1 MRRQLLSAIAGTR
14 DQCRPDLTLTY
25 AVHNAFRR
33 DAALLM
39 SASYSE
45 DVRDGASI
53 RAGWQTFKR
62 HMAMQRSAK
71 DSVLWPA
78 LRARLAG
85 RPRELE
91 LLESMEAENAEM
103 DPLIRKID
111 AALSHDRRFRLRE
124 YAEDFSTS
132 LLRHLDHEEAEA
144 IPLLQSVLSQQEWRA
159 YCDEQRR
166 QVGYKGAPSFFPWL
180 LDGAPD
186 STRSQILDLLSPPL
200 RFLCRTVWQPRYE
213 RVPHWELASAA

>member
-1 MRRQLLSAIAGTR
+1 MSAIAGTR
-14 DQCRPDLTLTY
+14 DQCRADLTLTY

-53 RAGWQTFKR
+53 RAGWLTLKR
-62 HMAMQRSAK
+62 YLAVQRTAK
-71 DSVLWPA
+71 DCVLWPA
-78 LRARLAG
+78 MRTRLAG
-85 RPRELE
+85 QPQELE
-91 LLESMEAENAEM
+91 ILESMEAENAEM
-103 DPLIRKID
+103 DPMIRKID

-132 LLRHLDHEEAEA
+132 LLTHLDREEANA
-144 IPLLQSVLSQQEWRA
+144 LPLVQSVLSQQEWRA
-159 YCDEQRR
+159 FCDEQRR
-166 QVGYKGAPSFFPWL
+166 QVGLKGASSFFPWL

-186 STRSQILDLLSPPL
+186 STRSQILSLLSPPL
-200 RFLCRTVWQPRYE
+200 RFLCRSVWQPRYE
-213 RVPHWELASAA
+213 RTPHWELAGAA

>member
-1 MRRQLLSAIAGTR
+1 MSAIAGTR
-14 DQCRPDLTLTY
+14 DLCRADLTLTY

-39 SASYSE
+39 SASYSD

-53 RAGWQTFKR
+53 RAGWQTLKR
-62 HMAMQRSAK
+62 NLAIQRTAK
-71 DSVLWPA
+71 DCVLWPA

-85 RPRELE
+85 RPRELA

-103 DPLIRKID
+103 DPMIRKID

-132 LLRHLDHEEAEA
+132 LLSHLDHEEAEA
-144 IPLLQSVLSQQEWRA
+144 LPLMQSVLSQQEWRA
-159 YCDEQRR
+159 FCDEQRR
-166 QVGYKGAPSFFPWL
+166 QVGLKGASSFFPWL

-186 STRSQILDLLSPPL
+186 GTRAQILGLLSPPL

-213 RVPHWELASAA
+213 RTPRWELAGAA